1 MVGKCAV
8 CSSFDD
14 LIVFFAGCG
23 EPTAPAILFRANCVG
38 SDLLEGR
45 ADTVMP

>member
-23 EPTAPAILFRANCVG
+23 ENAAPAILFRANCMG
-38 SDLLEGR
+38 GDFGGQ

>member
-14 LIVFFAGCG
+14 LIVFFAGYG
-23 EPTAPAILFRANCVG
+23 EQAAPTTLFSAG
-38 SDLLEGR
+38 SMDGELEGQ
-45 ADTVMP
+45 VVKVLS

>member
-23 EPTAPAILFRANCVG
+23 EHAAPAILFRANCMG
-38 SDLLEGR
+38 GDFGGQ